1 MCNKDPSASKRGTY
15 SALLFTGM
23 WSTSLCAE
31 YFISYY
37 SHLLRG
43 ALQWFGDWIC
53 SDFFLACANR
63 VTRNIP
69 LCFIPLTRREESF
82 QPCFAKENAHHWS
95 PEPEGRLGYC
105 FAFQVLWLDP
115 TILAPL
121 GFWTSQGAF
130 AALQY
135 EQQTA
140 RVAKGLCRWRR
151 LNLLQVRTPFKVG
164 PAMAGITLDLL
175 FTTQESE

>member
-1 MCNKDPSASKRGTY
+1 MELLSNNRVIMVIRHTKRFNYLIMCNKDPSASKRGAY

-82 QPCFAKENAHHWS
+82 QSCCQGECTPLISGAWGVFRLLLCLPGPLVGSHHF
-95 PEPEGRLGYC
+95 GTFGI
-105 FAFQVLWLDP
+105 LDITGGLCSI
-115 TILAPL
+115 TI
-121 GFWTSQGAF
+121 WTTNSKSSQGS
-130 AALQY
+130 L
-135 EQQTA
+135 
-140 RVAKGLCRWRR
+140 
-151 LNLLQVRTPFKVG
+151 
-164 PAMAGITLDLL
+164 
-175 FTTQESE
+175 